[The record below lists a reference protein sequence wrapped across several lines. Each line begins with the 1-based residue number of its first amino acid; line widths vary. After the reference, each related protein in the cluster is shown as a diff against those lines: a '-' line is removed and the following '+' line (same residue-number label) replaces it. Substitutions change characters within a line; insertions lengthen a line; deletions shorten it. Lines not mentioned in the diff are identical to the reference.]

1 MTTKAQPLT
10 PPQVAEFLRQV
21 ALTREQE
28 ADCGTCIQH
37 IGEFAEKKL
46 LGADL
51 NTVLA
56 SIEHHLS
63 LCPECTEEYEAL
75 KKILETT
82 ILEKIR

>member
-21 ALTREQE
+21 ALTRDQE
-28 ADCGTCIQH
+28 ADCGTCLQH

-46 LGADL
+46 TGTELDAAL
-51 NTVLA
+51 L

-75 KKILETT
+75 KKILEAH
-82 ILEKIR
+82 L